1 MAIEVRMAKLSPTME
16 TGTINRWVKK
26 EGETVSSGDTVAE
39 VETDKATMPLEVFED
54 GTLLKIIAGEG
65 QTVKVDELIAVVGQ
79 KGEDISKMV
88 ASASTAWAAA
98 IPAAAPAK
106 AAAPAP
112 AKAEAAKAAPPPPPP
127 PVATATAV
135 AAPPPTDGVHQ
146 NGGRVKASPLAKK
159 LAQERGI
166 DLHGVTP
173 SGPGGRIIERD
184 VPQTAP
190 AAGRVPAVPAA
201 VAIPSFPPSAG
212 VDIPLSNLRQTI
224 ARRLL
229 QSKQQLPHW
238 YLHSEINVDRL
249 MQLREELNTKSEE
262 TGIKISVN
270 DLILKV
276 AAAALRRHPEVNATF
291 NQTSIHRHGDVNIA
305 VAVATEDGLYTPVLR
320 NVDRLSLSQISAGV
334 KELAKKT
341 REKKLKADD
350 LTGSGFTISNLGMY
364 GIDHF
369 FAIINPPEAAILAVG
384 AVKNK
389 PIVNAAGQVVAGKV
403 MGLTLSSDH
412 RVIDGAVGAQFM
424 GTLQDLLEHPAKLL
438 L

>member
-26 EGETVSSGDTVAE
+26 EGESVSSGDTVAE

-65 QTVKVDELIAVVGQ
+65 QTVKVDDLIAVVGQ
-79 KGEDISKMV
+79 KGEDISKLV
-88 ASASTAWAAA
+88 AGASTAWAAA

-106 AAAPAP
+106 AQAASAPAAPAAP
-112 AKAEAAKAAPPPPPP
+112 KAPPP
-127 PVATATAV
+127 PVATAV
-135 AAPPPTDGVHQ
+135 AFMEPPRIDAHQ
-146 NGGRVKASPLAKK
+146 NGGRIKASPLAKK
-159 LAQERGI
+159 LASERGV
-166 DLHGVTP
+166 DLHNVKP

-184 VPQTAP
+184 VPQSGAAAAAP
-190 AAGRVPAVPAA
+190 AGFAA
-201 VAIPSFPPSAG
+201 PIQTIPSAG
-212 VDIPLSNLRQTI
+212 IDIPLSNLRQTI

-238 YLHSEINVDRL
+238 YLHSEIQVDRL

-262 TGIKISVN
+262 TGVKISVN

-334 KELAKKT
+334 KDLAKKT
-341 REKKLKADD
+341 REKKLKAED
-350 LTGSGFTISNLGMY
+350 LQGSGFTISNLGMY

-369 FAIINPPEAAILAVG
+369 FAIINPPEAAIMAVG
-384 AVKNK
+384 GVKSK

-403 MGLTLSSDH
+403 MGLTLSCDH
-412 RVIDGAVGAQFM
+412 RVIDGAVAAQFM